1 MHNVHK
7 YIIFNKYNI
16 YCNKLIFQFIYHNNE
31 KETYDETTEN
41 IDACIS
47 YIVIMRR

>member
-1 MHNVHK
+1 MYFK
-7 YIIFNKYNI
+7 RLY
-16 YCNKLIFQFIYHNNE
+16 FQFIYHNNE

-47 YIVIMRR
+47 YIVITRR

>member
-1 MHNVHK
+1 MYFK
-7 YIIFNKYNI
+7 RR
-16 YCNKLIFQFIYHNNE
+16 IFQFIYHNNE

-47 YIVIMRR
+47 YIVITRR